1 MNVVTLSSRNQI
13 AIPVAML
20 REFNFEPQTKL
31 IIEKVGN
38 KITLEPIKKSVVDS
52 VSGSLLQ
59 HIPKNKLNVPWK
71 KVISEARKA
80 MAYAAANN

>member
-20 REFNFEPQTKL
+20 REFNFEPQSKL

-38 KITLEPIKKSVVDS
+38 KITLEPMKKSVVDS
-52 VSGSLLQ
+52 VSGSLL
-59 HIPKNKLNVPWK
+59 HLVPSNKRGVSWEK
-71 KVISEARKA
+71 IVATAKTAKA
-80 MAYAAANN
+80 YEKAHN